1 MELTLQ
7 FSEEQEQQF
16 MIKLWELLKW
26 QAEKYN
32 GIDSTSMPLEKAQD
46 LLESLQYTI
55 AVVRI
60 EEGLSAEVLLKENLK
75 EIIKRGQVIL
85 TKKRKLWYIEWNQLC
100 ARAPKIKNVF
110 YVDTM
115 KNLGMFFRKYD
126 VYYSAHQIPCS
137 IDYPLM
143 NPISEDIKGISYIEE
158 YIRRVRI
165 ENQFINCFDYESV
178 VQMLKNVKSNY
189 REDYYNLCEPVLVS
203 AVGRTILGLDI
214 ISLKITDRDI
224 ELLNE
229 FFDYKTKS
237 EIMDDITEAIREIC
251 AELNCGEFTREYF
264 ANEAESLAVRIDIA
278 MKKDGVEGVFLQ

>member
-1 MELTLQ
+1 
-7 FSEEQEQQF
+7 
-16 MIKLWELLKW
+16 
-26 QAEKYN
+26 
-32 GIDSTSMPLEKAQD
+32 
-46 LLESLQYTI
+46 
-55 AVVRI
+55 
-60 EEGLSAEVLLKENLK
+60 
-75 EIIKRGQVIL
+75 
-85 TKKRKLWYIEWNQLC
+85 
-100 ARAPKIKNVF
+100 
-110 YVDTM
+110 M

-178 VQMLKNVKSNY
+178 VQMLKNVKANY

-203 AVGRTILGLDI
+203 AVGRMILGLDI
-214 ISLKITDRDI
+214 FSLKITDRDI

-237 EIMDDITEAIREIC
+237 EIMDDVREAIRYMFC
-251 AELNCGEFTREYF
+251 A
-264 ANEAESLAVRIDIA
+264 
-278 MKKDGVEGVFLQ
+278 

>member
-16 MIKLWELLKW
+16 MRKLWELLKW
-26 QAEKYN
+26 QAEKYK
-32 GIDSTSMPLEKAQD
+32 GVDSTSMPVEKAQE

-60 EEGLSAEVLLKENLK
+60 EEGLSAEVLLKEELK
-75 EIIKRGQVIL
+75 EIIKRGQTIL

-100 ARAPKIKNVF
+100 ARAPGINNVF

-203 AVGRTILGLDI
+203 AVGRMILGLDI
-214 ISLKITDRDI
+214 FSLKITDRDI

-237 EIMDDITEAIREIC
+237 EIMDDVREAISDIC
-251 AELNCGEFTREYF
+251 SVLDCGELDGEYF
-264 ANEAESLAVRIDIA
+264 VREAESLAVRIDIA
-278 MKKDGVEGVFLQ
+278 MKKNGVEGVFLQ

>member
-16 MIKLWELLKW
+16 MRKLWELLKW
-26 QAEKYN
+26 QAEKYK
-32 GIDSTSMPLEKAQD
+32 GVDSTSMPVEKAQE

-60 EEGLSAEVLLKENLK
+60 EEGLSAEVLLKEELK
-75 EIIKRGQVIL
+75 EIIKRGQTIL

-100 ARAPKIKNVF
+100 ARAPGINNVF

-178 VQMLKNVKSNY
+178 VQMLKNVKANY

-203 AVGRTILGLDI
+203 AVGRMILGLDI
-214 ISLKITDRDI
+214 FSLKITDRDI

-237 EIMDDITEAIREIC
+237 EIMDDVREAISDIC
-251 AELNCGEFTREYF
+251 SVLDCGELAGEYF
-264 ANEAESLAVRIDIA
+264 VREAESLAVRIDIA
-278 MKKDGVEGVFLQ
+278 MKKNGVEGVFLQ

>member
-75 EIIKRGQVIL
+75 EIIKHGQVIL

-264 ANEAESLAVRIDIA
+264 AREAESLAIRIDIA
-278 MKKDGVEGVFLQ
+278 MKKDGVKGVFLQ

>member
-1 MELTLQ
+1 MR
-7 FSEEQEQQF
+7 
-16 MIKLWELLKW
+16 KLWELLKW
-26 QAEKYN
+26 QAEKYK
-32 GIDSTSMPLEKAQD
+32 GVDSTSMPVEKAQE

-60 EEGLSAEVLLKENLK
+60 EEGLSAEVLLKEELK
-75 EIIKRGQVIL
+75 EIIKRGQAIL

-100 ARAPKIKNVF
+100 ARAPGINNVF

-178 VQMLKNVKSNY
+178 VQMLKNVKANY

-203 AVGRTILGLDI
+203 AVGRMILGLDI
-214 ISLKITDRDI
+214 FSLKITDRDI

-237 EIMDDITEAIREIC
+237 EIMDDVREAISDIC
-251 AELNCGEFTREYF
+251 SVLDCGELAGEYF
-264 ANEAESLAVRIDIA
+264 VREAESLAVRIDIA
-278 MKKDGVEGVFLQ
+278 MKKNGVEGVFLQ

>member
-1 MELTLQ
+1 MR
-7 FSEEQEQQF
+7 
-16 MIKLWELLKW
+16 KLWELLKW
-26 QAEKYN
+26 QAEKYK
-32 GIDSTSMPLEKAQD
+32 GVDSTSMPVEKAQE

-60 EEGLSAEVLLKENLK
+60 EEGLSAEVLLKEELK
-75 EIIKRGQVIL
+75 EIIKRGQTIL

-100 ARAPKIKNVF
+100 ARAPGINNVF

-178 VQMLKNVKSNY
+178 VQMLKNVKANY

-203 AVGRTILGLDI
+203 AVGRMILGLDI
-214 ISLKITDRDI
+214 FSLKITDRDI

-237 EIMDDITEAIREIC
+237 EIMDDVREAISDIC
-251 AELNCGEFTREYF
+251 SVLDCGELAGEYF
-264 ANEAESLAVRIDIA
+264 VREAESLAVRIDIA
-278 MKKDGVEGVFLQ
+278 MKKNGVEGVFLQ